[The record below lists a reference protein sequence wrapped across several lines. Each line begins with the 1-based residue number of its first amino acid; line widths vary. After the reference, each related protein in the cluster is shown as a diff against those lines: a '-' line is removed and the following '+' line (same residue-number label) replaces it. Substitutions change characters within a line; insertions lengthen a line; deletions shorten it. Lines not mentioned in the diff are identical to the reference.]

1 MLGAKR
7 HNQLLVRLLL
17 AALVEHT
24 HVRLATVQRLGRL
37 AESAR
42 KSVVDQ
48 RDAQNALECVQHGH
62 LARGV
67 AAVGADL
74 DLVGG
79 DGGVGLGLFSVRLFF
94 SHLLVNLFFWLG
106 STV

>member
-1 MLGAKR
+1 MLRAKR

-42 KSVVDQ
+42 KPVVDQ
-48 RDAQNALECVQHGH
+48 RDAQNALQCVQHGH

-67 AAVGADL
+67 AAVSADL
-74 DLVGG
+74 DLVGGG

-94 SHLLVNLFFWLG
+94 FF
-106 STV
+106 TIC